1 MMKRDLAMTLTL
13 LLLVS
18 SANAARN
25 SDQRVQAFG
34 ALPDWT
40 GLWESDINT
49 LFRSPSGHLEGA
61 GDFEEIG
68 HSKLV
73 GHPPLNAQWEQ
84 KYQAAVNDHAA
95 MVAAAAG
102 GKHCSTTFPLTM
114 DWAGI
119 FQVALAPEETLF
131 VFEHGEVRHVY
142 TDGRSHPGKDDLW
155 PTPMGDSIGRW
166 QGETLVIDT
175 VARTPGPIG
184 VGPNDLSERAHFT
197 ERVRRIDQN
206 TLEDLLTIDDPS
218 RFTHPW
224 QLTIRYTRVT
234 DLNRMLPFDCEHDRN
249 PVVDGKLTIEPP

>member
-1 MMKRDLAMTLTL
+1 MITRNLAITFAL

-25 SDQRVQAFG
+25 SAQRVRAFA

-49 LFRSPSGHLEGA
+49 LFHSASGHLEGA
-61 GDFEEIG
+61 RDGEEVG
-68 HSKLV
+68 HSQLV
-73 GHPPLNAQWEQ
+73 GHPPLNAQWER
-84 KYQAAVNDHAA
+84 KYQAAVNDRATIAAA
-95 MVAAAAG
+95 MAG
-102 GKHCSTTFPLTM
+102 GKHCNTTFPLTM

-119 FQVALAPEETLF
+119 FQVAVTPEETLF
-131 VFEHGEVRHVY
+131 VFEHGEVRHIY
-142 TDGRSHPGKDDLW
+142 TDGRPHPGKEDLW
-155 PTPMGDSIGRW
+155 PTSMGDSIGHW

-197 ERVRRIDQN
+197 ERVRRIDPN
-206 TLEDLLTIDDPS
+206 TLEDLLTIDDPA

>member
-1 MMKRDLAMTLTL
+1 MITRNLAIALAL

-25 SDQRVQAFG
+25 PAQRVQAFA

-49 LFRSPSGHLEGA
+49 LFHSASGHLEGA
-61 GDFEEIG
+61 RDGEEVG
-68 HSKLV
+68 HSQFV
-73 GHPPLNAQWEQ
+73 RHPPLNAEWEQ
-84 KYQAAVNDHAA
+84 KYQAAVNDRAA
-95 MVAAAAG
+95 VAAAMAG
-102 GKHCSTTFPLTM
+102 GKRCHTTFPLTM

-119 FQVALAPEETLF
+119 FQVAVTPEETLF
-131 VFEHGEVRHVY
+131 VFEHGEVRHIY
-142 TDGRSHPGKDDLW
+142 TDGRSHPGKEDLW
-155 PTPMGDSIGRW
+155 PTSMGDSIGHW

-197 ERVRRIDQN
+197 ERVRRVDPN
-206 TLEDLLTIDDPS
+206 TLEDLLTIDDPA

-249 PVVDGKLTIEPP
+249 PVVNGKLTIEPP

>member
-1 MMKRDLAMTLTL
+1 MMRRDSAVALAL
-13 LLLVS
+13 LLLLG
-18 SANAARN
+18 SAHAAGN
-25 SDQRVQAFG
+25 SAQRVQAFA

-61 GDFEEIG
+61 KDFEEIG

-84 KYQAAVNDHAA
+84 KYQAMVTNSAA
-95 MVAAAAG
+95 MAAAAAAG
-102 GKHCSTTFPLTM
+102 KSCNVHFPLTM
-114 DWAGI
+114 DWAGV
-119 FQVALAPEETLF
+119 FQVAVTPEETLF
-131 VFEHGEVRHVY
+131 VFEHGEVRHIY
-142 TDGRSHPGKDDLW
+142 TDGRTHPGKDDLW

-175 VARTPGPIG
+175 VAGTPGPIG

-197 ERVRRIDQN
+197 ERVRRIDKD
-206 TLEDLLTIDDPS
+206 TLEDLLTIDDPL

-224 QLTIRYTRVT
+224 QLTIGYSRVT
-234 DLNRMLPFDCEHDRN
+234 DLNRMLPSDCGHDRN
-249 PVVDGKLTIEPP
+249 PVVNGKLTIEPP